1 MAITI
6 PTFRQQFPEFSDPVT
21 YSDVV
26 IQVWDTVALSLLDP
40 TRWGTLLVYG
50 ESLFVAHHLVI
61 GARDLNTAIAGGTP
75 GGVQGPTA
83 SKAVDKVSVSYDTAA
98 ASLEDGAFW
107 NSTRY
112 GIQFLT
118 LARQIGMGGN
128 QF

>member
-61 GARDLNTAIAGGTP
+61 GARAI
-75 GGVQGPTA
+75 GGVLLGL
-83 SKAVDKVSVSYDTAA
+83 AVIGLEAWLRVPVRPLFDGYVQEAQARVS
-98 ASLEDGAFW
+98 AFFR
-107 NSTRY
+107 NLS
-112 GIQFLT
+112 F
-118 LARQIGMGGN
+118 
-128 QF
+128 